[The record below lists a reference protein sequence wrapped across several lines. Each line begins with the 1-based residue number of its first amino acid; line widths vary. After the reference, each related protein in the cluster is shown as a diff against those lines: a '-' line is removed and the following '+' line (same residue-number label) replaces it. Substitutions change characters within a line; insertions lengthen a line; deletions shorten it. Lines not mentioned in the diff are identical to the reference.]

1 MFQLSLLA
9 GTMSSDV
16 EMDSAYQTTGC
27 VINKMIVKTCLMSS
41 IAVSRRARLWCF
53 DALSKPLSEEYQDD
67 CFILGDMKAN
77 LVAVL
82 FAAPICL

>member
-16 EMDSAYQTTGC
+16 EMDSAYQTAGC
-27 VINKMIVKTCLMSS
+27 VINKMIVETCLMSS

-53 DALSKPLSEEYQDD
+53 DALSKPLSEDD

-82 FAAPICL
+82 LQPLSVYDL